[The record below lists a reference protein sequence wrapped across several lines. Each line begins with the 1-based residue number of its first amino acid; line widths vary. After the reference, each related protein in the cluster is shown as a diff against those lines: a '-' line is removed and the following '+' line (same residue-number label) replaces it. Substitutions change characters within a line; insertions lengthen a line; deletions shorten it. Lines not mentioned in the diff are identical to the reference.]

1 MDHIS
6 VSVVIPAY
14 NSEAFLRTA
23 IESALTQT
31 LRPAEVLVVDDGSED
46 GSFKRAISIGPA
58 VIALTKRNGGPASAR
73 NYGVHVSRGEWIGFL
88 DADDAWLPHKLER
101 QAGLIDS
108 GVGLVHSKARGGPLS
123 VPDELTFDQLWS
135 RNVIVNSTAL
145 VRRAAFFQTGGF
157 DPDPSLIGVEDYNL
171 WLRIVAAGWRIRGF
185 PEELCFYSPDSNSL
199 SRQTLRFA
207 SASFANVRKL
217 AAQLQL
223 SHEQL
228 WEKELLL
235 CDEFGFSCLSVRDMQ
250 NARKFLWEGLGRRF
264 TAKRLSGLAATYV
277 PKRVLDWRCFV
288 ISRWSKESC
297 RPILARRSTERTRS
311 VATSKP

>member
-31 LRPAEVLVVDDGSED
+31 LRPAEVLVVDDGSKD
-46 GSFKRAISIGPA
+46 GSFKLASSYGPP

-101 QAGLIDS
+101 QAGPIDS

-145 VRRAAFFQTGGF
+145 VRRAAFFQTCGF
-157 DPDPSLIGVEDYNL
+157 DPDPSLIGVDAYDL
-171 WLRIVAAGWRIRGF
+171 SLVIVAAG
-185 PEELCFYSPDSNSL
+185 
-199 SRQTLRFA
+199 
-207 SASFANVRKL
+207 
-217 AAQLQL
+217 
-223 SHEQL
+223 
-228 WEKELLL
+228 
-235 CDEFGFSCLSVRDMQ
+235 
-250 NARKFLWEGLGRRF
+250 RRF
-264 TAKRLSGLAATYV
+264 
-277 PKRVLDWRCFV
+277 
-288 ISRWSKESC
+288 
-297 RPILARRSTERTRS
+297 S
-311 VATSKP
+311 VCT